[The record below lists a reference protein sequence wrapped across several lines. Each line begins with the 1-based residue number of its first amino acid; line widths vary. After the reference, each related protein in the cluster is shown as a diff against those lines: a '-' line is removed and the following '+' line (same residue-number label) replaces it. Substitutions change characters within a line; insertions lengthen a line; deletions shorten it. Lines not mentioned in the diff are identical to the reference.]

1 MTIKPKDLKYEEN
14 KYTYGFQ
21 QIKTI
26 RSFSES
32 TDTDKI
38 NIYETDKIQNKLL
51 ENMAKFNNNQD
62 LDQKKIRKK
71 NEKLMKVYMFFMMV
85 EN

>member
-32 TDTDKI
+32 TDTD
-38 NIYETDKIQNKLL
+38 TDT
-51 ENMAKFNNNQD
+51 
-62 LDQKKIRKK
+62 IRKYGK
-71 NEKLMKVYMFFMMV
+71 I
-85 EN
+85 